1 MTDSKVNQ
9 SVIKNDE
16 SEVKK
21 NGTTKKENERDTS
34 GTDEISRDQLEHEE
48 FKDYANW
55 YIRYNIN
62 EREKWDRKYKFL
74 VGEYQA
80 EASKRKRLE
89 EESDKK
95 DETIMDLTNQNK
107 RLKRDHEGAVN
118 RENDTS
124 QKYKQLLEDTK
135 HKPKKFNECFV
146 KGCEN
151 APTVKFKS
159 LSFCS
164 FECVE
169 KTFTVKAID
178 LQPI

>member
-1 MTDSKVNQ
+1 MSQ
-9 SVIKNDE
+9 SVIEHDE
-16 SEVKK
+16 SEAKGS
-21 NGTTKKENERDTS
+21 GTTKKENEWDTS
-34 GTDEISRDQLEHEE
+34 GTDETSRDRLEHEE

-55 YIRYNIN
+55 YVRYNIN

-80 EASKRKRLE
+80 AASKSKRLE
-89 EESDKK
+89 QELEKK
-95 DETIMDLTNQNK
+95 NEKVIVLTHQNK
-107 RLKRDHEGAVN
+107 RLKRDYEDAIN

-124 QKYKQLLEDTK
+124 KKYKQLLEDTK
-135 HKPKKFNECFV
+135 HKSKKINECFV
-146 KGCEN
+146 KGCEK

-164 FECVE
+164 LKCAE
-169 KTFTVKAID
+169 KTFTVKAIG

>member
-1 MTDSKVNQ
+1 MNQ
-9 SVIKNDE
+9 PVIKHDE
-16 SEVKK
+16 SEAKK
-21 NGTTKKENERDTS
+21 SGTTKKENERDTS
-34 GTDEISRDQLEHEE
+34 GTDETSRDRLEHVE

-55 YIRYNIN
+55 YVRYNIN

-80 EASKRKRLE
+80 AASKSKRLE
-89 EESDKK
+89 QELEKK
-95 DETIMDLTNQNK
+95 GETIMVLTQQNK
-107 RLKRDHEGAVN
+107 RLKRDYEDAVN

-135 HKPKKFNECFV
+135 HKSKKFNECFV

-151 APTVKFKS
+151 APTAKFKS

-164 FECVE
+164 LECVE